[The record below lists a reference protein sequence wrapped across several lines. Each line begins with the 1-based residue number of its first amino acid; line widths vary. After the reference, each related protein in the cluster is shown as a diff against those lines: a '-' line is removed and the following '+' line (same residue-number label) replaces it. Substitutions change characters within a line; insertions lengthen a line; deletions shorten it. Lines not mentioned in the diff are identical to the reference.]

1 MTDEISALCDEFHR
15 NSSKVDKNNAK
26 FAKLEKWY
34 YTFAKLRIVYICS
47 KCLKR
52 MRSINNENAEL
63 IARMKEI
70 NNYIYEHIA
79 NKESSK

>member
-1 MTDEISALCDEFHR
+1 MTDEISALCDEFNRH
-15 NSSKVDKNNAK
+15 SSKVDKNNAK

-34 YTFAKLRIVYICS
+34 HIFAKLRIPYMCS

-52 MRSINNENAEL
+52 MRSINDESSEL
-63 IARMKEI
+63 IKYMKEI